1 MTKATLRFLV
11 ERVRGAFAVLGTV
24 DPPSTPLVLYAVAG
38 FDSEPTVNELAEA
51 AGVSLK
57 TASRT
62 LRVLRKQGWVML
74 TEDPHDSRMKRVV
87 LTRAGESATAMIAS
101 SFVQIERRVV
111 AHTAR
116 ERQRRLS
123 TRTNMLPAAAL
134 VALHIAA
141 GLTLGSFVQQVLGT
155 DGLITT
161 TEALSDGDS
170 PGAA

>member
-62 LRVLRKQGWVML
+62 LRVLRKQGWVLL
-74 TEDPHDSRMKRVV
+74 TEDPHDSRMKRVA
-87 LTRAGESATAMIAS
+87 LTRAGESATAIIAA
-101 SFVQIERRVV
+101 SFVQTARRVV
-111 AHTAR
+111 AHRAR
-116 ERQRRLS
+116 ERLS
-123 TRTNMLPAAAL
+123 TRRRAL
-134 VALHIAA
+134 SATLITVHLTA
-141 GLTLGSFVQQVLGT
+141 GVILGSYVQHILGN
-155 DGLITT
+155 DRLLTT
-161 TEALSDGDS
+161 TETLSNGYR